1 MNDVPDYV
9 SIFVRTPEIL
19 KDLPK
24 GWVEIDR
31 DGVRVLCTRTHPGF
45 SGTILSSTLQRPVE
59 VPIFMSR
66 GNSNDSRVVPWT
78 WFFRDYYGQD
88 PRPIDSNHDWRTGAT
103 TIALVGGANQIDPN
117 ATLTAVDAG
126 DEARHVF
133 RVRERHPA
141 LGQLA
146 SRSHSVA
153 ASSRFR
159 SMGFGP
165 CLKIRMVTAVY
176 LFVPHQPNRL
186 CMVLIQSNP
195 CGGIA
200 GLIGKPHRLRKT
212 QTGSRCSSVPS
223 RGQLPSFLGRDSGQ
237 AIFLL

>member
-9 SIFVRTPEIL
+9 SIFVRTHEIL

-141 LGQLA
+141 HARRLTLP
-146 SRSHSVA
+146 HSEAIDVVA
-153 ASSRFR
+153 AAPKEAHDAVKHRRAVLHQCNQSVFHESR
-159 SMGFGP
+159 
-165 CLKIRMVTAVY
+165 
-176 LFVPHQPNRL
+176 
-186 CMVLIQSNP
+186 
-195 CGGIA
+195 
-200 GLIGKPHRLRKT
+200 
-212 QTGSRCSSVPS
+212 VPS
-223 RGQLPSFLGRDSGQ
+223 FMSQHFADALALRNYREHVRFALDPETKDLQGRAPGSPLRSQTDFDG
-237 AIFLL
+237 